1 MELFVKEKET
11 FKVLKELQE
20 TKHVIDALKV
30 QIEKVTAEDTNA
42 AKGHADT
49 GIVHPLPA
57 VEQKTSSHTEP
68 SIQSTKG
75 TQSPLTTLIKLNQ
88 AKAFLNTD
96 TVNMLKSQIEKEK
109 GSLEK
114 TRERLQFNLGK
125 ASSLETDLTKTVAQL
140 QVVKTPQPVLEPS
153 EIWLQMKHLNAEK
166 AKHKKV
172 SEDLRNEICELT
184 AAIEHTRSKT
194 KTMQFRIVMA
204 EKLKEA
210 SQRGESIALAEMKK
224 LSNGWDLN
232 ANTSDV
238 TLSVEE
244 HSTFVLK
251 AQEADSAARKKID
264 AAMQELDQANQC
276 KLELLERVEEA
287 TAAVETSRKALEE
300 AQRREESENK
310 AKLAAEET
318 LRKLRSDQIIQNWR
332 PISNSSV
339 KFKNTALAAPR
350 RAAGSGIYDVNGLSL
365 VTTGPNNVKTVSIGQ
380 ILSMKLDRE
389 LEMTK
394 TTNTRKKV
402 SLGQILSQKYE
413 MFSPLRID
421 HDCAS
426 RKQFQPRRKRMGFV
440 VYALLLAKQRHRRRK
455 AASCTHVSSMNKVGI
470 FSTSYSLFWPHLLLK
485 GQTSVPVCHTAKW
498 FRSMV
503 RKYIKYL
510 AGEWRVCLELAN
522 CTSLRCAA
530 VARNHVFPPRRAPT
544 PAKTRRLHPHP
555 LPPNPNP
562 PACRSPEPPIPAPRP
577 LPLAAP
583 LALFRPRAPSP
594 NPQAAMDVNEE
605 AMAAHKRA
613 FLDFLDQDVGKGVYM
628 QAVRDMVQNK
638 RHRLIIGMDDLRN
651 HNLDLARRV
660 IRSPGEYMQ
669 PASDAVSEVARNLDP
684 KFLKEG
690 ERVMVGFSGPFGFHR
705 VTPRDLMSSFIGT
718 MVCVEGIVTK
728 CSLVRP
734 KVVKSVHFC
743 PVTGD
748 FLSREYRDITSF
760 VGLPTG
766 SVYPTR
772 DENGNL
778 LVTEYGMCEYK
789 DHQTL
794 SMQEVPE
801 NSAPGQL
808 PRTVDVIVEDDL
820 VDCCKPGDRV
830 SIVGVYKA
838 LPGKSKGSVSGVFR
852 TVLIANNVSL
862 LNKEANAP
870 VYTREDLKRMKE
882 ISRRND
888 TFDVLGN
895 SLAPSIYGHLWIKKA
910 VVLLMLGGVEKNLKN
925 GTHLRGDIN
934 MMMVGDPSV
943 AKSQLLRAVMNIA
956 PLAISTTGRG
966 SSGVGLTAAVTSDQE
981 TGERRLEA
989 GAMVLA
995 DRGVVCIDE
1004 FDKMNDQD
1012 RVAIHEVMEQ
1022 QTVTIA
1028 KAGIHASLNARCS
1041 VIAAANP
1048 IYGTY
1053 DRSLTPTKNIGL
1065 PDSLLS
1071 RFDLLFI
1078 VLDQMDPEI
1087 DRQISEHV
1095 ARMHRYC
1102 TDDGG
1107 ARSLD
1112 KDGCAEEDDG
1122 DAIFVKYD
1130 RMLHGQD
1137 RRRGKK
1143 AKQDRLT
1150 VKFVKKYIHYA
1161 KNLIQPKLTDEAS
1174 DHIATSYAELR
1185 DGSANAKSGGGTL
1198 PITAR
1203 TLETIIRLSTAHAKM
1218 KLRHEV
1224 LKSDVEAALQVL
1236 NFAIYH
1242 KELTEMEERE
1252 QREME
1257 MKQQADHD
1265 AGATG
1270 GTEDG
1275 HGSSGNDPMDVDVGN
1290 TSNDQNVPAER
1301 IEAFEA
1307 ILGQHVLASH
1317 VDQMSIDEIEQTVNR
1332 ESTAPYTRSQ
1342 VEFILERMQDAN
1354 RIMIRDGV
1362 VRII

>member
-1 MELFVKEKET
+1 
-11 FKVLKELQE
+11 
-20 TKHVIDALKV
+20 
-30 QIEKVTAEDTNA
+30 
-42 AKGHADT
+42 
-49 GIVHPLPA
+49 
-57 VEQKTSSHTEP
+57 
-68 SIQSTKG
+68 
-75 TQSPLTTLIKLNQ
+75 
-88 AKAFLNTD
+88 
-96 TVNMLKSQIEKEK
+96 
-109 GSLEK
+109 
-114 TRERLQFNLGK
+114 
-125 ASSLETDLTKTVAQL
+125 
-140 QVVKTPQPVLEPS
+140 
-153 EIWLQMKHLNAEK
+153 
-166 AKHKKV
+166 
-172 SEDLRNEICELT
+172 
-184 AAIEHTRSKT
+184 
-194 KTMQFRIVMA
+194 
-204 EKLKEA
+204 
-210 SQRGESIALAEMKK
+210 
-224 LSNGWDLN
+224 
-232 ANTSDV
+232 
-238 TLSVEE
+238 
-244 HSTFVLK
+244 
-251 AQEADSAARKKID
+251 
-264 AAMQELDQANQC
+264 
-276 KLELLERVEEA
+276 
-287 TAAVETSRKALEE
+287 
-300 AQRREESENK
+300 
-310 AKLAAEET
+310 
-318 LRKLRSDQIIQNWR
+318 
-332 PISNSSV
+332 
-339 KFKNTALAAPR
+339 
-350 RAAGSGIYDVNGLSL
+350 
-365 VTTGPNNVKTVSIGQ
+365 
-380 ILSMKLDRE
+380 
-389 LEMTK
+389 
-394 TTNTRKKV
+394 
-402 SLGQILSQKYE
+402 
-413 MFSPLRID
+413 
-421 HDCAS
+421 
-426 RKQFQPRRKRMGFV
+426 
-440 VYALLLAKQRHRRRK
+440 
-455 AASCTHVSSMNKVGI
+455 
-470 FSTSYSLFWPHLLLK
+470 
-485 GQTSVPVCHTAKW
+485 
-498 FRSMV
+498 
-503 RKYIKYL
+503 
-510 AGEWRVCLELAN
+510 
-522 CTSLRCAA
+522 
-530 VARNHVFPPRRAPT
+530 
-544 PAKTRRLHPHP
+544 
-555 LPPNPNP
+555 
-562 PACRSPEPPIPAPRP
+562 
-577 LPLAAP
+577 
-583 LALFRPRAPSP
+583 
-594 NPQAAMDVNEE
+594 MDVNEE
-605 AMAAHKRA
+605 AMAANKRA

-628 QAVRDMVQNK
+628 QAVRDMVQSK
-638 RHRLIIGMDDLRN
+638 RHRLTIGMDDLRN

-660 IRSPGEYMQ
+660 IRSPGEFMQ
-669 PASDAVSEVARNLDP
+669 PASDAVTEVARNLDP

-690 ERVMVGFSGPFGFHR
+690 ERVLVGFTGPFGFHR

-734 KVVKSVHFC
+734 KVVKSVHYC
-743 PVTGD
+743 PATMA
-748 FLSREYRDITSF
+748 FMSREYRDITSF

-778 LVTEYGMCEYK
+778 LVTEYGMCQYK

-801 NSAPGQL
+801 NAAPGQL

-830 SIVGVYKA
+830 SIVGLYKA

-888 TFDVLGN
+888 TFDLLGN
-895 SLAPSIYGHLWIKKA
+895 SLAPSIYGHIWIKKA

-1041 VIAAANP
+1041 
-1048 IYGTY
+1048 Y
-1053 DRSLTPTKNIGL
+1053 DRSITPTKNIGL

-1078 VLDQMDPEI
+1078 VLDQMDAEI

-1102 TDDGG
+1102 ADDGG
-1107 ARSLD
+1107 ARSFD
-1112 KDGCAEEDDG
+1112 KAGYAEEEDG
-1122 DAIFVKYD
+1122 DANAAIFVKYD

-1150 VKFVKKYIHYA
+1150 IKFLKKYIHYA
-1161 KNLIQPKLTDEAS
+1161 KNLIQPRLTDEAS
-1174 DHIATSYAELR
+1174 DHIATTYAELR
-1185 DGSANAKSGGGTL
+1185 DGSANAKAGGGTL

-1224 LKSDVEAALQVL
+1224 LKTDVEAALQVL
-1236 NFAIYH
+1236 NFAIFH
-1242 KELTEMEERE
+1242 KELTDMEDRE
-1252 QREME
+1252 QRETE
-1257 MKQQADHD
+1257 KQQAEQD
-1265 AGATG
+1265 AGAG
-1270 GTEDG
+1270 GDNVDG
-1275 HGSSGNDPMDVDVGN
+1275 PGGSGNDPMDVDGGSGN
-1290 TSNDQNVPAER
+1290 ASNDQDVSSQR
-1301 IEAFEA
+1301 MEAFEA
-1307 ILGQHVLASH
+1307 ILGQHVLANH
-1317 VDQMSIDEIEQTVNR
+1317 VDQMSIDEVEQTVNR
-1332 ESTAPYTRSQ
+1332 DAAVAYTRGQ

-1354 RIMIRDGV
+1354 RIMIRDGI